1 MYEPTPLA
9 DVRAEAAADDR
20 WTLVF
25 IRDFPH
31 PPEKVW
37 RALTD
42 PGEIKQWAPYDA
54 SRDLARTGDATL
66 TMVDGETRMDMPAVV
81 TRSEPPT
88 LLEFTWDE
96 DLLRWELERTDEG
109 TRLTLRHTL
118 SNHDWVPKVT
128 AGWHVCLDVADLL
141 LAGRTVGPIRGQ
153 EAKKHGWEDLRDGYG
168 AKLGIKGAD

>member
-42 PGEIKQWAPYDA
+42 PDEIKQWAPYDA
-54 SRDLARTGDATL
+54 SRDLGSTGDATL
-66 TMVDGETRMDMPAVV
+66 TMIDGETAMDMPAVI
-81 TRSEPPT
+81 TRAESPT
-88 LLEFTWDE
+88 LLEFTWDQ
-96 DLLRWELERTDEG
+96 DLLRWELERTGSG

-118 SNHDWVPKVT
+118 SNHDWVPKVA
-128 AGWHVCLDVADLL
+128 AGWHVCFDVADLL
-141 LAGRTVGPIRGQ
+141 IAGRPVGPIRGQ
-153 EAKKHGWEDLRDGYG
+153 EATNYGWEGLRDGYG
-168 AKLGIKGAD
+168 AKLGIASAN